1 MANFTDSVVAII
13 HNALVATR
21 QALEPDNDPQA
32 KEIIKMIV
40 ECERILSGSSS
51 QAVGTSS
58 STSTSASNSY
68 VAAMNRYFNKKQKPD
83 QSLPVP
89 MGAAASAT
97 VIQKT
102 KALFSMFH
110 PTESG
115 YYEPEPIGG
124 SASVSIASKIVAGHK
139 VQKTKA
145 LFEMF
150 HLT

>member
-1 MANFTDSVVAII
+1 MTNITDSEVTII
-13 HNALVATR
+13 QNALVATR
-21 QALEPDNDPQA
+21 KALEPDNSQQA
-32 KEIIKMIV
+32 KEIIKSII
-40 ECERILSGSSS
+40 ECERILSGN
-51 QAVGTSS
+51 S
-58 STSTSASNSY
+58 STSVPPSA
-68 VAAMNRYFNKKQKPD
+68 AAMNKYFNTKQT
-83 QSLPVP
+83 PVKSVPLP
-89 MGAAASAT
+89 MGAAT

-102 KALFSMFH
+102 KALINMFH

-124 SASVSIASKIVAGHK
+124 SIASKIVAGHK

>member
-1 MANFTDSVVAII
+1 MII
-13 HNALVATR
+13 
-21 QALEPDNDPQA
+21 
-32 KEIIKMIV
+32 
-40 ECERILSGSSS
+40 ECERILSGKST

-58 STSTSASNSY
+58 VSSAEL
-68 VAAMNRYFNKKQKPD
+68 NRYFNTKQT
-83 QSLPVP
+83 PVKSVPLP
-89 MGAAASAT
+89 MGASAP

-115 YYEPEPIGG
+115 YCYEPEPIGG
-124 SASVSIASKIVAGHK
+124 SIASKIVAGHK

>member
-1 MANFTDSVVAII
+1 MII
-13 HNALVATR
+13 
-21 QALEPDNDPQA
+21 
-32 KEIIKMIV
+32 
-40 ECERILSGSSS
+40 ECERILSGKSS
-51 QAVGTSS
+51 QAVGTSHVS
-58 STSTSASNSY
+58 SAK
-68 VAAMNRYFNKKQKPD
+68 MNRYFNTKQT
-83 QSLPVP
+83 PVKSVPLP
-89 MGAAASAT
+89 MGASAT

-110 PTESG
+110 PTE

-124 SASVSIASKIVAGHK
+124 SVASRIVAGHK